1 MTPEV
6 PPHGTGQPTS
16 ISPYVITVNA
26 SAGYTPGETYSVTIS
41 KNNTGDPNFK
51 GFLCQIRQ
59 VGQTVAIG
67 TFSVRDTSKSKTIDC
82 SRSKGAVT
90 HKNRDSVENQIFD
103 WTAPLV
109 PLGVN
114 TMVQAVCTVVQSL
127 STLWI
132 QLKSESFQE
141 LPLPTGE
148 VRTNPPTTEPPSVP
162 SIPLDFSGCGSRTL
176 CYQDPSDC
184 KGPKD
189 CKYALIVRRDEN
201 LLTFYL
207 ASNAG
212 GFAAVGFS
220 KDTSMGMDDVI
231 GCQRNINNDIVYG
244 KDCWNPNGRSPN
256 QLDTDQNSIESQEG
270 AFVDGAVVC
279 KIVRVLTPSDTTQ
292 DYDLDQSYRLLFARG
307 SGRGGPGDGLA
318 KHNTVPAISDKA
330 INITVSSMYQSAAV
344 PSRSV
349 VLMYTCMFL
358 TLAQIIL
365 FA

>member
-1 MTPEV
+1 
-6 PPHGTGQPTS
+6 
-16 ISPYVITVNA
+16 
-26 SAGYTPGETYSVTIS
+26 
-41 KNNTGDPNFK
+41 
-51 GFLCQIRQ
+51 
-59 VGQTVAIG
+59 
-67 TFSVRDTSKSKTIDC
+67 
-82 SRSKGAVT
+82 
-90 HKNRDSVENQIFD
+90 
-103 WTAPLV
+103 
-109 PLGVN
+109 
-114 TMVQAVCTVVQSL
+114 
-127 STLWI
+127 
-132 QLKSESFQE
+132 
-141 LPLPTGE
+141 
-148 VRTNPPTTEPPSVP
+148 
-162 SIPLDFSGCGSRTL
+162 
-176 CYQDPSDC
+176 
-184 KGPKD
+184 
-189 CKYALIVRRDEN
+189 
-201 LLTFYL
+201 
-207 ASNAG
+207 
-212 GFAAVGFS
+212 
-220 KDTSMGMDDVI
+220 MDDVI